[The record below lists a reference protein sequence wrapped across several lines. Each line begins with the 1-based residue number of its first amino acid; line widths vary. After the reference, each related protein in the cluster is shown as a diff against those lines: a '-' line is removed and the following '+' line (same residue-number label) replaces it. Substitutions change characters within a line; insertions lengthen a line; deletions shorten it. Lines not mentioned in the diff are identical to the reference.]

1 MQVLLGLT
9 LKEEVG
15 LAFTVTN
22 CVVTAE
28 TQLVGAGPVTVKVNV
43 LTPEVD
49 QLAVQGPA
57 VVPGAGVHPL
67 QFQAKLD
74 PAGALPVYVSVAL
87 PPAQT
92 GEEAEKVEVG
102 GATTFTAAVTGV
114 ETQLVGAGPVTVN
127 VIFLTPGVDQLVV
140 QGPAVAPGAGA
151 HPLQFQAKVEPAG
164 AVPVK
169 FNVTLPFTH
178 AFAEL
183 VEKLAVGIAF
193 TFTHAIVEKTVLP
206 QVTAAR

>member
-1 MQVLLGLT
+1 MPQLTVCGPCPEGFPEEHPSQFQVYVAPGNALPVKVIVAFVLMQVLLGLT

-127 VIFLTPGVDQLVV
+127 VIFLTPGVDQLTRC
-140 QGPAVAPGAGA
+140 GPAVAAIP
-151 HPLQFQAKVEPAG
+151 PWQLSQFQV
-164 AVPVK
+164 
-169 FNVTLPFTH
+169 
-178 AFAEL
+178 
-183 VEKLAVGIAF
+183 
-193 TFTHAIVEKTVLP
+193 
-206 QVTAAR
+206 